1 MFSLLGKGRPLT
13 GASLF
18 PCVEFMQGAGRAAGP
33 AAQPPT
39 QAVPACPREAGAAC
53 GPILRLAEISE
64 GSVGFAPGF
73 SYLGIHQKR
82 NRQRDC
88 GFHLLAHQLPHLLGG
103 SLRGLNNEFIVNL
116 QNKAG
121 GGDFRL

>member
-1 MFSLLGKGRPLT
+1 M
-13 GASLF
+13 
-18 PCVEFMQGAGRAAGP
+18 
-33 AAQPPT
+33 
-39 QAVPACPREAGAAC
+39 
-53 GPILRLAEISE
+53 
-64 GSVGFAPGF
+64 GFAPGF

-103 SLRGLNNEFIVNL
+103 SLRCFDNELIVNL